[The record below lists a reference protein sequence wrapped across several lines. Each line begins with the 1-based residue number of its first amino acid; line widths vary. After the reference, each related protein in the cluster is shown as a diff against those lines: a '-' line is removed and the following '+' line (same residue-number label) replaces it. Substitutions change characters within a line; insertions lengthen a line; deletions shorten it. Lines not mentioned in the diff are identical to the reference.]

1 MVGDGF
7 GGVVAED
14 YRVRVH
20 REQSVSEH
28 EVNALGVRATFP
40 AGNFAVDSVSPSVC
54 SASERVSTMPLEV
67 TSV

>member
-20 REQSVSEH
+20 REQAICEH
-28 EVNALGVRATFP
+28 EVDALGVRATFR
-40 AGNFAVDSVSPSVC
+40 AGDLAVDGVFAVGVL
-54 SASERVSTMPLEV
+54 RQ
-67 TSV
+67 

>member
-40 AGNFAVDSVSPSVC
+40 AGDFAVDGVFAVGVL
-54 SASERVSTMPLEV
+54 RQ
-67 TSV
+67 